1 MTIFFFFPPDFFL
14 VGGGGY
20 LIPGIWDIH
29 LGLKR
34 SKTSGE
40 KQKQKQKTLCQRLVG
55 RGSKNTC
62 AIFSV
67 SGSKKRHEL
76 LDFCAQNM
84 CNRCSYVVPGSFS
97 MGVICDLIMALGSQI
112 FETLRKKQC
121 RHALEYTS
129 YRLGLK
135 KWRGNVVFLRKRLT
149 MVDLFEGLWSVGTR
163 CRH

>member
-1 MTIFFFFPPDFFL
+1 MQLPDWFMILHSSSRDLCTYMYYVRPNIFGETRKKEPP
-14 VGGGGY
+14 
-20 LIPGIWDIH
+20 PG
-29 LGLKR
+29 
-34 SKTSGE
+34 S
-40 KQKQKQKTLCQRLVG
+40 Q
-55 RGSKNTC
+55 
-62 AIFSV
+62 V
-67 SGSKKRHEL
+67 SGWTCRICVHIFRIYLVSLKTPY

-135 KWRGNVVFLRKRLT
+135 KWRGKVVFLRKRLT